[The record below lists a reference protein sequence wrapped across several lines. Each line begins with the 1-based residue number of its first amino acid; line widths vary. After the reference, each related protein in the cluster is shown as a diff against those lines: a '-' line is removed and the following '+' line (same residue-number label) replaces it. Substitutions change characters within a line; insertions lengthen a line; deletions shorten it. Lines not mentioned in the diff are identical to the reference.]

1 MYGPCQRGANGR
13 AAVRRMPVAARGG
26 HQKGD
31 RRAPYDPVVDLRSA
45 RTVLAVQP
53 HYDDN
58 DIGCAGT
65 LRLLCRSGAEVTY
78 VTVTDDL
85 AGVLDTRISD
95 EEALGRIV
103 AEQRAAGE
111 VLGVATQVRL
121 DWPDAAGI
129 DRITLRDQVVD
140 LIRDVRPDLV
150 VTVDPWLRHESHS
163 DHLATGMAVA
173 EAVVLSGLPRFRREP
188 GLAPHPP
195 QAVAFAM
202 TTEPTDVI
210 DTTSV
215 QQERHAVLDCYQ
227 SQFTPD
233 DLARLHR
240 GLDRLER
247 ACAPGGATHGERLKV
262 LAPHQLHVGL
272 AG

>member
-1 MYGPCQRGANGR
+1 M
-13 AAVRRMPVAARGG
+13 
-26 HQKGD
+26 
-31 RRAPYDPVVDLRSA
+31 RSA

-65 LRLLCRSGAEVTY
+65 LRLLCQSGAEVTY
-78 VTVTDDL
+78 VTVADDL
-85 AGVLDTRISD
+85 AGVLDAGIAD
-95 EEALGRIV
+95 EEALGRIE
-103 AEQRAAGE
+103 AEQRAAGA
-111 VLGVATQVRL
+111 VIGVAAQIRL

-129 DRITLRDQVVD
+129 DRIVLRNQVVD
-140 LIRDVRPDLV
+140 LIREVRPDLV

-163 DHLATGMAVA
+163 DHLVTGMAVA
-173 EAVVLSGLPRFRREP
+173 EAVVLSGLPRFRRDP
-188 GLAPHPP
+188 GLAPHQPE
-195 QAVAFAM
+195 AVAFAM
-202 TTEPTDVI
+202 TIEPTDVV
-210 DTTSV
+210 DTSSV
-215 QQERHAVLDCYQ
+215 QQERHAVLDCYE

-247 ACAPGGATHGERLKV
+247 RCAPGGATHGERLKV

-272 AG
+272 GG